1 MNEYR
6 GWQIVDEM
14 PEGWSIDKTC
24 GSPLYGCVFITN
36 GKSVLRGQQRKLL
49 RVKLQAEGDIMPCGR
64 GGDGK

>member
-36 GKSVLRGQQRKLL
+36 GKSVLRGSR
-49 RVKLQAEGDIMPCGR
+49 GSCCG
-64 GGDGK
+64 